1 MTTYLGATGARELI
15 GWLSGGADVLE
26 LGDQSRRVLSLRR
39 PGSDRAAA
47 DPPDR
52 HVVQRHVLDY
62 APYAWTEARPPVPL
76 LPDGVVLLSNSPALL
91 GGLPVPPD
99 ATVLVAGEHGIS
111 AGADGPLL
119 TAEELSGLVGR
130 GGSGH
135 VRVLADG
142 SHPDLAGATWSS
154 ALRALL
160 HLHEATFLAVRACA
174 SRLDARGSVLA
185 AVLDGVAGD
194 VPKPFT
200 GLFTGLVKSLAL
212 EYPRTAIAASLHERA
227 ERASALQVAAAELS
241 ARHLLPVVLHTGGRR
256 LTLRAVAEPAVS
268 AEAPALPSD
277 ALVVAAGGARG
288 IGAAVLA
295 GLARACRPR
304 LVVLGSSVLDA
315 WTEEELAT
323 SPADRA
329 AFIRRLV
336 TGPERTTAKEANA
349 RFDRIQQARTATGN
363 LAELRRICGAD
374 RVRYLPCDLRDPDAV
389 LAALAD
395 LSGPPDLLLLVAG
408 TNRAAEITTK
418 SRHDFLTVRDVKV
431 HSYLNLKAA
440 LAGRPARRWCN
451 FGSFVGFTGQRG
463 ETDYASANDFLT
475 CAATAGGDGEFT
487 VGWTLW
493 RDTGLGAS
501 PIMRARLDKAGQ
513 YTAIPTGEGV
523 THFLAE
529 LADPRGRRA
538 TVFFGARE
546 RAAIDA
552 AVPDYL
558 PFSTRPSSAG
568 PVPEGPAS
576 RPLPFV
582 DRIRPG
588 DGELTAERVF
598 DLDRDGYLAMHQ
610 VHGYPTL
617 PGTFVP
623 ELAAEAALALVP
635 GRVPVVFEDLRL
647 ESFLRI
653 YRPDRPQAKRI
664 QARLL
669 PAYGADEAESVVAV
683 RVLGDL
689 VAPNGTVL
697 AADRLH
703 FSVTVRM
710 RDAPV
715 PAPRWTHWDDDGA
728 EPLTDPYHAPGSPIM
743 LREVFRSTRD
753 TRLHP
758 LGRRAALDLDA
769 AAVRRWFPDLVVP
782 CVLLDGLVRVAV
794 LDRHEGR
801 WTPVAI
807 PRYVRRIDLYQSHT
821 DASLAAAGEAVELY
835 VTPVDI
841 DLEARHPDNRALAVR
856 RGGEVIMQV
865 KDMIGAI
872 VGYLDQPTGRFVDR
886 SSFDRG
892 VR

>member
-15 GWLSGGADVLE
+15 GWLSGGAGVLE
-26 LGDQSRRVLSLRR
+26 LGDQSRRPLSLRR
-39 PGSDRAAA
+39 PDAARDAAA
-47 DPPDR
+47 PPDR
-52 HVVQRHVLDY
+52 QVVQRHVLDY
-62 APYAWTEARPPVPL
+62 APYPWTEARPPVPL
-76 LPDGVVLLSNSPALL
+76 LPDGVLLLTNAPALL
-91 GGLPVPPD
+91 ADLPVPPG
-99 ATVLVAGEHGIS
+99 ATVLVAGERGVS
-111 AGADGPLL
+111 AGPDGPLL
-119 TAEELSGLVGR
+119 SADELEALAAR

-135 VRVLADG
+135 IRVLADG
-142 SHPDLAGATWSS
+142 SHPDLAGATWSP

-160 HLHEATFLAVRACA
+160 HLHEATFLTVRACA
-174 SRLDARGSVLA
+174 SRLDAHASVLV
-185 AVLDGVAGD
+185 AVLDGVVGQ

-200 GLFTGLVKSLAL
+200 GLFGGFVKSLAL

-227 ERASALQVAAAELS
+227 EPVGALQLAAAELA

-268 AEAPALPSD
+268 GEAPALPPD

-295 GLARACRPR
+295 GLARAYRPR
-304 LVVLGSSVLDA
+304 LVILGSTDLDA
-315 WTEEELAT
+315 WTEEDLAT
-323 SPADRA
+323 SPQDRA

-336 TGPERTTAKEANA
+336 TGPERVAAKQANA
-349 RFDRIQQARTATGN
+349 RFDRMQQARTAAGH
-363 LAELRRICGAD
+363 LAELRRLCGQD
-374 RVRYLPCDLRDPDAV
+374 RVRYQSCDLRDPDAV

-395 LSGPPDLLLLVAG
+395 LPGPPDLLLLVAG

-418 SRHDFLTVRDVKV
+418 SRSDFLAVRDLKV
-431 HSYLNLKAA
+431 HSYLNVKAA
-440 LAGRPARRWCN
+440 LADRPPRRWCN
-451 FGSFVGFTGQRG
+451 FGSFVGFTGQTG
-463 ETDYASANDFLT
+463 ETDYASANDFLSS
-475 CAATAGGDGEFT
+475 AAAASGDGEFT

-493 RDTGLGAS
+493 RDIGLGAS
-501 PIMRARLDKAGQ
+501 PVMRAFLAKSGQ
-513 YTAIPTGEGV
+513 YSATPTGEGV
-523 THFLAE
+523 AHFLAE
-529 LADPRGRRA
+529 LDDSRGHRA
-538 TVFFGARE
+538 TVFFGDKE
-546 RAAIDA
+546 RAAISA

-558 PFSTRPSSAG
+558 PFCAA
-568 PVPEGPAS
+568 PAT

-588 DGELTAERVF
+588 ERELTAERVF

-610 VHGYPTL
+610 VQGYPTL

-653 YRPDRPQAKRI
+653 YRTDRPQVKRI

-669 PAYGADEAESVVAV
+669 SGDEVESVVAV

-689 VAPNGTVL
+689 IAPNGVVL
-697 AADRLH
+697 ATDRLH

-715 PAPRWTHWDDDGA
+715 PAPSWTHWDDDGA
-728 EPLTDPYHAPGSPIM
+728 EPLVDPYHVAGSPVL
-743 LREVFRSTRD
+743 LRDVFRSTRD

-782 CVLLDGLVRVAV
+782 SVLLDGLVRVAV

-821 DASLAAAGEAVELY
+821 DASLAASGEPVELY

-856 RGGEVIMQV
+856 PGGEVILQV
-865 KDMIGAI
+865 KDIIGAV

-886 SSFDRG
+886 SSFDQG

>member
-15 GWLSGGADVLE
+15 GWLSGDADVLE
-26 LGDQSRRVLSLRR
+26 LGDHSRRALSLRR
-39 PGSDRAAA
+39 PDA
-47 DPPDR
+47 DR

-62 APYAWTEARPPVPL
+62 APYPWAAARPPVPL
-76 LPDGVVLLSNSPALL
+76 LPDGVLLLTNAPALL
-91 GGLPVPPD
+91 AGLPVPPG
-99 ATVLVAGEHGIS
+99 ATVLVADERGIS
-111 AGADGPLL
+111 VGPDGPLL
-119 TAEELSGLVGR
+119 TAEELEALTGR

-142 SHPDLAGATWSS
+142 SHPDLARATWSP

-160 HLHEATFLAVRACA
+160 NLHEAAFLTVRACA
-174 SRLDARGSVLA
+174 PRLDAGGSVLA
-185 AVLDGVAGD
+185 AILDGVAGQ

-200 GLFTGLVKSLAL
+200 GLFSGFVKSLAV
-212 EYPRTAIAASLHERA
+212 EYPRTPIAASLHERA
-227 ERASALQVAAAELS
+227 EPADALRVAAAELA

-256 LTLRAVAEPAVS
+256 LTPRAVAEPAVRG
-268 AEAPALPSD
+268 EAPALPPD

-295 GLARACRPR
+295 GLARAHRPR
-304 LVVLGSSVLDA
+304 LVILGSTDLDA
-315 WTEEELAT
+315 WTEQDLAT
-323 SPADRA
+323 GPQDRA

-336 TGPERTTAKEANA
+336 TGPERTTAREASA
-349 RFDRIQQARTATGN
+349 GFDRLQQARTAAGN
-363 LAELRRICGAD
+363 LAELRRLCGQD

-395 LSGPPDLLLLVAG
+395 LPGPPDLLLMVAG
-408 TNRAAEITTK
+408 TNRAGEITTK
-418 SRHDFLTVRDVKV
+418 SRHDFLTVRNLKV

-440 LAGRPARRWCN
+440 LAGRPPRRWCN
-451 FGSFVGFTGQRG
+451 FGSFVGFTGQQG

-475 CAATAGGDGEFT
+475 CAAAGGDGEFT

-493 RDTGLGAS
+493 RDTGLGAAS
-501 PIMRARLDKAGQ
+501 PILRTRLAKSGQ
-513 YTAIPTGEGV
+513 YTATPTGEGV
-523 THFLAE
+523 AHFLAE
-529 LADPRGRRA
+529 LADPRSRRA
-538 TVFFGARE
+538 TVFFGDKE
-546 RAAIDA
+546 RAAISA
-552 AVPDYL
+552 VVPDYL
-558 PFSTRPSSAG
+558 PFCALPTAP
-568 PVPEGPAS
+568 GPAG

-582 DRIRPG
+582 DRIRRG
-588 DGELTAERVF
+588 ERELTAERVF

-653 YRPDRPQAKRI
+653 YRTDRPQVKRI
-664 QARLL
+664 HARLFS
-669 PAYGADEAESVVAV
+669 ADETESVVAV
-683 RVLGDL
+683 RVLSD
-689 VAPNGTVL
+689 VIAPNGTVL

-715 PAPRWTHWDDDGA
+715 PAPRWTHWDDEGA
-728 EPLTDPYHAPGSPIM
+728 EPLADPYHAARSPI
-743 LREVFRSTRD
+743 LLSEVFRSTRD

-769 AAVRRWFPDLVVP
+769 AAVRRWFPDLVMP
-782 CVLLDGLVRVAV
+782 SVLLDGLVRTAV
-794 LDRHEGR
+794 LERHEGR

-821 DASLAAAGEAVELY
+821 DASLAASGEPVELY
-835 VTPVDI
+835 VTPVEI
-841 DLEARHPDNRALAVR
+841 DLEASQPDNRALAVR
-856 RGGEVIMQV
+856 PGGEVILQV
-865 KDMIGAI
+865 NDMIGAI
-872 VGYLDQPTGRFVDR
+872 VGYFDQPTRRFVDR
-886 SSFDRG
+886 SGFDRG